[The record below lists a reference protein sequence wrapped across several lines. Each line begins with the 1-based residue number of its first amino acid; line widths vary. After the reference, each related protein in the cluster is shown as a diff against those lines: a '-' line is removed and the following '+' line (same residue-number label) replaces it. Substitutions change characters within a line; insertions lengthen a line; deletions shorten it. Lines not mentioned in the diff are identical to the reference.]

1 MRIYATSRSAVVKG
15 ALAMIG
21 FVALA
26 DVVMILILVHVL
38 NRTVSLTAQW
48 PIAVLVLGVIGVSF
62 RSYNLAGKRWVEVTP
77 KQLKWAS
84 GPRAAKAGL
93 APTGAVKLA
102 ELASVTVVLDEYQ
115 DTEGRKTVTARAHR
129 LHAEI
134 EGKPTVV
141 LPVVAEVHEDLPPAV
156 REAGRARLLKVI
168 EQINTQAANI
178 TVDTTVLD
186 LEVAEAEAAETD
198 AKEAGTEDVEV
209 SGVKVAEAEVTETQ
223 TAEVET
229 TESEATET
237 ETTETET
244 TESEATEVEVEET
257 EAKETEVTETETEV
271 EETEAESETDKAA
284 LADKAE
290 LSD

>member
-93 APTGAVKLA
+93 TPTGSVKLA
-102 ELASVTVVLDEYQ
+102 ELTSVAVVLDEYQ
-115 DTEGRKTVTARAHR
+115 AVEGRKTVTARAHR

-141 LPVVAEVHEDLPPAV
+141 LPVVAEVHEDLPAAV
-156 REAGRARLLKVI
+156 REAGRARLLKVV

-178 TVDTTVLD
+178 TVDTSVLD
-186 LEVAEAEAAETD
+186 LEVPAAEVKETELSEAE
-198 AKEAGTEDVEV
+198 
-209 SGVKVAEAEVTETQ
+209 VAEAEVETG
-223 TAEVET
+223 T
-229 TESEATET
+229 
-237 ETTETET
+237 
-244 TESEATEVEVEET
+244 ET
-257 EAKETEVTETETEV
+257 EAKETEVTEAEVADTEVESETETEV
-271 EETEAESETDKAA
+271 ETQTGEAAKLDETVEAEVAAESETGTKAETEA
-284 LADKAE
+284 KAE

>member
-62 RSYNLAGKRWVEVTP
+62 RSYNQAGKRWVEVTP

-84 GPRAAKAGL
+84 GPRAAKAGF
-93 APTGAVKLA
+93 APTGSVKLT
-102 ELASVTVVLDEYQ
+102 ELTSVAVVLDEYEA
-115 DTEGRKTVTARAHR
+115 TEGRKTVTLSAHR

-141 LPVVAEVHEDLPPAV
+141 LPVVAEVHEDLPPALLK
-156 REAGRARLLKVI
+156 AGRERLLSVV

-178 TVDTTVLD
+178 TVDTSVLD
-186 LEVAEAEAAETD
+186 LEVVEATAEAKET
-198 AKEAGTEDVEV
+198 
-209 SGVKVAEAEVTETQ
+209 EAEVTET
-223 TAEVET
+223 
-229 TESEATET
+229 EATE
-237 ETTETET
+237 
-244 TESEATEVEVEET
+244 AEVEET
-257 EAKETEVTETETEV
+257 EVEAKADTETEV
-271 EETEAESETDKAA
+271 ETQTGEAAEVEETEVAAESEPEPELAPETKAEA
-284 LADKAE
+284 KAE